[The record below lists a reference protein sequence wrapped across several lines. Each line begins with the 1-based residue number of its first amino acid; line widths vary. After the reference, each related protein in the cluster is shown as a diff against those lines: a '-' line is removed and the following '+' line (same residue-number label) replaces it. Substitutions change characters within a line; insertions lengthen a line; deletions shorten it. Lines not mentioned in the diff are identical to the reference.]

1 MKKLLRIIIK
11 IIKILAI
18 IVYAP
23 IHFWAT
29 YDIDKMNDNIKD
41 IFK

>member
-18 IVYAP
+18 IIYVP

-29 YDIDKMNDNIKD
+29 YDIDKVDENIKD
-41 IFK
+41 IFI

>member
-1 MKKLLRIIIK
+1 MKKFFRIIIK

-18 IVYAP
+18 IIYVP
-23 IHFWAT
+23 ILLWAT
-29 YDIDKMNDNIKD
+29 YDVDKMDENIKD